1 MGGTEQG
8 QLPHICVLAAGLLFC
23 VLQEEVYE
31 AVKAQQQRGDAILR
45 HPLRAAKPDG
55 KSPTQSSKDGAAAA
69 EEGIARLAFIAE
81 AFSWASAKQ
90 QVPPVVQQYH
100 TTVMVTVGG
109 PCNIYVGILHAHVT
123 TVW

>member
-8 QLPHICVLAAGLLFC
+8 HLPHLCVLAAGLLLC

-31 AVKAQQQRGDAILR
+31 AVKPQQQRSGAILR

-69 EEGIARLAFIAE
+69 EEGIARCAL
-81 AFSWASAKQ
+81 
-90 QVPPVVQQYH
+90 
-100 TTVMVTVGG
+100 
-109 PCNIYVGILHAHVT
+109 
-123 TVW
+123 